1 MDQFVIIII
10 IIITKT
16 TTTTIMEFT
25 IIFKEFAS
33 TAFIIYAIFIVQIK
47 LVLKY
52 FMDLLDYVIFVM
64 ISITFFIAFLFLLL
78 LHHHHLPYFST
89 YHHTN

>member
-10 IIITKT
+10 ITKT
-16 TTTTIMEFT
+16 ITTTIIMEFT
-25 IIFKEFAS
+25 IIFNEFAS
-33 TAFIIYAIFIVQIK
+33 TAFIIYVIFSVQIK
-47 LVLKY
+47 LALKY